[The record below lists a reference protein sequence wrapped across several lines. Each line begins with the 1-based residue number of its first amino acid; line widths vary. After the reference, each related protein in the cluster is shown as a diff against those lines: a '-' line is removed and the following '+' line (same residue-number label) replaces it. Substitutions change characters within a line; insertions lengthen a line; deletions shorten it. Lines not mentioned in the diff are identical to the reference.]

1 MASKNNSVVE
11 VPKPS
16 FIKQT
21 TKDTIA
27 GGFGGACLV
36 LVGHPLDT
44 IKVKLQTMSATAPP
58 LYTGTLDCAL
68 KTIKSDGFF
77 GLYRGMLAPL
87 VGVTP
92 MYSLCFFGYSMGKI
106 IFTGPNTYKDLDL
119 VPIGLAGATSG
130 LFTTPILAPLERAK
144 CILQIQGEQLKAAHA
159 RAAANPGMV
168 QPEVAKFRGPW
179 DVYRH
184 LYKEG
189 GLRSVNRGFF
199 STMLRDSLASFFYF
213 TTYEYI
219 KAKWPYRKSAKEAG
233 LVGTLFA
240 GGMAGIANW
249 LGCIPI
255 DTMKSKLQT
264 APEGKYPRGIRSVFS
279 EIMRENGTAGGMK
292 ILYRGI
298 GPIMIRAFPA
308 NAACFYGYETAST
321 FLNSV
326 WP

>member
-1 MASKNNSVVE
+1 MESSSWAKT
-11 VPKPS
+11 
-16 FIKQT
+16 KQT
-21 TKDTIA
+21 IKDTVA
-27 GGFGGACLV
+27 GGVGGTCLV

-44 IKVKLQTMSATAPP
+44 IKVKLQTMSGTSPP
-58 LYTGTLDCAL
+58 LYTGTLDCAM
-68 KTIKSDGFF
+68 KTVKSDGFF

-92 MYSLCFFGYSMGKI
+92 MYSLCFFGYSIGKM
-106 IFTGPNTYKDLDL
+106 IFTGPNSFKDLDL
-119 VPIGLAGATSG
+119 IPIGLAGATSG

-144 CILQIQGEQLKAAHA
+144 CILQIQGEQVKAAK
-159 RAAANPGMV
+159 AAGNP
-168 QPEVAKFRGPW
+168 VAAPKFRGPW

-184 LYKEG
+184 LYNEG
-189 GLRSVNRGFF
+189 GLASVNRGFF

-219 KAKWPYRKSAKEAG
+219 KAKWPYRKSATDAG

-264 APEGKYPRGIRSVFS
+264 APEGKYPRGIRSVFA
-279 EIMRENGTAGGMK
+279 EIIRENGTSGSLRV
-292 ILYRGI
+292 LYRGV

-308 NAACFYGYETAST
+308 NAACFYGYESASK